1 MIAIPFFTPN
11 PTNLILNR
19 GMTSHVDVDL
29 EGGEN
34 QGKEGLDG
42 NTIVICTN
50 FNPKTPYP

>member
-19 GMTSHVDVDL
+19 GMTPHVDVDL

-34 QGKEGLDG
+34 QGKESLDG

-50 FNPKTPYP
+50 FNPKIPYP

>member
-34 QGKEGLDG
+34 QGKESLDG

-50 FNPKTPYP
+50 FNPKIPYP